1 MELYNDVT
9 KITDCMTF
17 KGWHYIKQSN
27 NHIILNRTHF
37 ELEEINIEFKGQ
49 IVHFSLPLKN
59 SIYSVYNRFSCH
71 DTSAIT
77 FLKNFIDH
85 SCP

>member
-17 KGWHYIKQSN
+17 KGWRYIKQSN
-27 NHIILNRTHF
+27 NHIILNRKHF
-37 ELEEINIEFKGQ
+37 ELEEINIEFNGQ

-59 SIYSVYNRFSCH
+59 SIYSVYNRFCSH
-71 DTSAIT
+71 DTTAIT